1 MVFGLGKKKQDA
13 PAQAQMSP
21 EAMAM
26 LNQLAQS
33 GGAAQAQ
40 PMAPSM
46 PAPGTAQV
54 AATGQLTQFPSV
66 TATPAAPAG
75 IELSAKEQRK
85 QAREGKKAAATA
97 KREEKELERRRKKN
111 SRSRFSRAKYLRE
124 SEGNALSSVILSS
137 TLLVLTFIIPIFL
150 NAFFLIPAT
159 KENRSIIQEVN
170 TFRSMIEQA
179 RPILQAAVAR
189 KKERDDALTQKL
201 AGFADGDSAAGAL
214 RRLISDLE
222 SRGAVM
228 KSADT
233 GAVVNSDVG
242 IEKLTGKTITIE
254 LKADFLNY
262 LLVRNKFVRSQPRVN
277 VAQEDIIAAPGDP
290 IVDVTL
296 VLSIPAKS

>member
-1 MVFGLGKKKQDA
+1 MVFGLGKKKDEA

-33 GGAAQAQ
+33 GGTAAAQ

-46 PAPGTAQV
+46 PAPGTAPV
-54 AATGQLTQFPSV
+54 SGAGQMTQFP
-66 TATPAAPAG
+66 TMPATSAAPAG

-85 QAREGKKAAATA
+85 QAREDKKAAAVA
-97 KREEKELERRRKKN
+97 KREEKEIERRRKKN
-111 SRSRFSRAKYLRE
+111 SKSRFSRAKYLRE
-124 SEGNALSSVILSS
+124 AEGNALSSVILSS

-159 KENRSIIQEVN
+159 KENLTVIQEVN
-170 TFRSMIEQA
+170 NFRSMIEQA
-179 RPILQAAVAR
+179 RPVLQAAVAR
-189 KKERDDALTQKL
+189 KNERDDALTQKL
-201 AGFADGDSAAGAL
+201 AGFADGDNAAGAL

-228 KSADT
+228 ESADS

-242 IEKLTGKTITIE
+242 IQQLTGKTITIE

-262 LLVRNKFVRSQPRVN
+262 LLVRNRFVRSQPRIN

-290 IVDVTL
+290 IIDVTL